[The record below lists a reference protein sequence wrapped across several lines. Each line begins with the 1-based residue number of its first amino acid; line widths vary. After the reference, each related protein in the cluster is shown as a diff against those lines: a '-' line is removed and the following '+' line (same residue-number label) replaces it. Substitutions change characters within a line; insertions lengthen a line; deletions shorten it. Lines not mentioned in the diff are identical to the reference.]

1 VKEKRI
7 NEFKG
12 VILIAAGLII
22 LAALLSFDVNDL
34 WWYSSH
40 PNIPAHNLIKSFGA
54 VLAGILMFFSAIPVL
69 QSPYLYYGSV

>member
-22 LAALLSFDVNDL
+22 LAALLSLTSMTSGGTVL
-34 WWYSSH
+34 
-40 PNIPAHNLIKSFGA
+40 IPISLHI
-54 VLAGILMFFSAIPVL
+54 I
-69 QSPYLYYGSV
+69 